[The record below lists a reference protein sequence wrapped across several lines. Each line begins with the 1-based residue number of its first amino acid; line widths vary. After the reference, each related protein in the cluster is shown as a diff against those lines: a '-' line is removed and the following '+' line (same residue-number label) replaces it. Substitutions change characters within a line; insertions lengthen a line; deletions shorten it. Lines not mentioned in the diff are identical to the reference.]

1 MKQERAR
8 LPLRMEEATKAKME
22 RWCSAA
28 DCRSMNEFV
37 EKAINFYANY
47 LELQDKNTLLPTA
60 IQTAVDGRLSMTEDR
75 LSSIL
80 FKNAV
85 ELDMLST
92 LIAAGLQ
99 LDDAALR
106 RLRTESVKNVR
117 RTNGQ
122 LSFAQKV
129 RESPEEDEWQ
139 D

>member
-8 LPLRMEEATKAKME
+8 LPLRMEEAPKAKME

-37 EKAINFYANY
+37 EKAINFYADY

-75 LSSIL
+75 LSSVL

-106 RLRTESVKNVR
+106 RLRTESVKNVK

-129 RESPEEDEWQ
+129 RENREEDEWQ

>member
-1 MKQERAR
+1 
-8 LPLRMEEATKAKME
+8 MEEAPKAKME

-37 EKAINFYANY
+37 EKAINFYADY

-75 LSSIL
+75 LSSVL

-106 RLRTESVKNVR
+106 RLRTESVKNVK

-129 RESPEEDEWQ
+129 RENREEDEWQ